1 MFVWFKG
8 GYMNMIDI
16 LMTTLFI
23 VILIRAILKN
33 RKILKE
39 LTKRQIF
46 GVVIS
51 YLITVFIAFI
61 FIYYGGNWVAG
72 YFSNIFFKYV
82 IFLVVVCIALYLCI
96 SILNKVLQKITN
108 GILPKN

>member
-1 MFVWFKG
+1 
-8 GYMNMIDI
+8 MIDI

-33 RKILKE
+33 RKILKK
-39 LTKRQIF
+39 LTKYQIF

-61 FIYYGGNWVAG
+61 FIYYGGNWVVE
-72 YFSNIFFKYV
+72 YF
-82 IFLVVVCIALYLCI
+82 
-96 SILNKVLQKITN
+96 
-108 GILPKN
+108 